1 MDDKSIEQEI
11 QDKGLTAPRVL
22 LADIEA
28 SIASEHFFT
37 AQEGVWGAHPGFDP
51 QPAPCE
57 ELGLVTICVL
67 VLTNGHRIV
76 GVNGG
81 PVVAANFDADIGRKL
96 ARQNAFDQV
105 WPLLGFRLR
114 DTLAVQDVQK
124 RNRASHDL
132 QRIGQGGIM
141 CVRCGESEQ
150 MAHKRSCEQRTAV
163 LDQLAR

>member
-28 SIASEHFFT
+28 SIASEHFFN
-37 AQEGVWGAHPGFDP
+37 AQQGVWGAHPGFDP

-114 DTLAVQDVQK
+114 DKLSEQDVAA
-124 RNRASHDL
+124 RNKSSHDMQL
-132 QRIGQGGIM
+132 NASSGITY
-141 CVRCGESEQ
+141 CTRCGEV
-150 MAHKRSCEQRTAV
+150 APGTKRSCDER
-163 LDQLAR
+163 LAR